1 MIILTRLSFPLLT
14 LVLVTILSW
23 LQESYHLTWI
33 LTVTT
38 LVTQNRTR
46 LVVHPDEFSDHMDS
60 ETLSDLEDNQESVA
74 GEVYR
79 TRSGRPCKP
88 PDRYTPSKALLVADF
103 WKRLGG
109 WTLYISIG
117 RFVCY

>member
-1 MIILTRLSFPLLT
+1 MDSDSYNTSHPEPHPLGGA
-14 LVLVTILSW
+14 
-23 LQESYHLTWI
+23 
-33 LTVTT
+33 
-38 LVTQNRTR
+38 
-46 LVVHPDEFSDHMDS
+46 PDEFSDHMDS

-103 WKRLGG
+103 GND
-109 WTLYISIG
+109 
-117 RFVCY
+117 